1 MTCFRLRFPLPSSW
15 NSSTWIST
23 TLSFSKLS
31 QNWDLPGPSATSA
44 SRFAWAS
51 LSASSAAANAFSSFT
66 YSKFATWRRQRRR
79 GKKRIW
85 MIMRKNISFIS
96 YWENFPPLADW
107 IDSQTCEMPIEL
119 ATIEDPLNKMICSW
133 SRSQGSITSWL
144 IEEFRKIEVF
154 KPHKKENKLPT
165 LKAFNRSLSS
175 SSSPA
180 LSSSVSTFERSNSL
194 QNRKSGIRILLRPIS
209 YNGFSIWHQKT
220 NTVETEYNCVL
231 KYPSSTPPNLFS
243 ICF

>member
-1 MTCFRLRFPLPSSW
+1 
-15 NSSTWIST
+15 
-23 TLSFSKLS
+23 
-31 QNWDLPGPSATSA
+31 
-44 SRFAWAS
+44 
-51 LSASSAAANAFSSFT
+51 
-66 YSKFATWRRQRRR
+66 
-79 GKKRIW
+79 
-85 MIMRKNISFIS
+85 MRKNISFIS
-96 YWENFPPLADW
+96 YWGNFPPPADW

-119 ATIEDPLNKMICSW
+119 ATTEDPLNKKICSW
-133 SRSQGSITSWL
+133 SCSQGSITSWL

-194 QNRKSGIRILLRPIS
+194 QNHQSGIRILLPPIS

-220 NTVETEYNCVL
+220 NTVETEYNCVW
-231 KYPSSTPPNLFS
+231 KYPSSTPTP
-243 ICF
+243 ICFPYVFRMMEQFPTEIPSDSGGLLILHCVYRPVYRQIIIMYLPCFSGLIPFLRKKLLCTIP